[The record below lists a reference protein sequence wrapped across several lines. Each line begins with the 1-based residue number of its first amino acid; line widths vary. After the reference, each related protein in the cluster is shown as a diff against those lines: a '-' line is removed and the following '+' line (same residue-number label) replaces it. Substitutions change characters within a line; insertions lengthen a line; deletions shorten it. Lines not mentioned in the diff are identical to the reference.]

1 MWRIEQYFIRMKISY
16 NWIKNY
22 INTDLSPEEI
32 GKILTETGL
41 EVEGI
46 ERLESVKGGLEGV
59 FVGEVLSCEKHPD
72 ADRLKVTTV
81 SIGAEP
87 LQIVCGAANVAVGQK
102 VAVATVGTTLYP
114 SSGEPIKM
122 KVSKIRGVESHGM
135 LCAEDELGLGE
146 SHDGILVLNASIA
159 VGTPVAQVFELEDD
173 FQLEIGLTPNRAD
186 AMGHI
191 GVARD
196 LMAYLNFHEK
206 AALTLNWPSVAEFK
220 VDNNDNKISVTVSDS
235 TRCPRYTGTVIQH
248 VKVEASPAWLQK
260 RLRSVGLSPINNVV
274 DVTNYVM
281 RELGTPLH
289 AFDVD
294 ALHGKIDVKCA
305 KSGDKFTTLDGVERT
320 LDEDQLMITNGS
332 DHLCIAGV
340 FGGSTSGISE
350 KTTSVFLESA
360 YFNPVSVRKT
370 ARFHGLNTDASFRF
384 ERGVDPE
391 LTLYALKRAALLIM
405 EIAGGQ
411 IGMEPIDLHGETPKP
426 ARIDFSFQRCNQL
439 IGTEIDRE
447 GVKHILA
454 SLDIKVI
461 SESGETAVLEVPAY
475 RVDVLREADVIEE
488 VLRIYGFNNVPL
500 PEKLNTSIGT
510 SRKPDVDHYRF
521 TLSEM
526 LVGKGFFEVM
536 NNSLTSSTYVAT
548 LGNEALR
555 TENNVEMLN
564 PLSQELDVMRQSML
578 FGILEGVRHNQNRQH
593 PDLKCFEFGTTY
605 HKYGERYVESKRLI
619 LALTGRKN
627 AESWNSSSD
636 AVNFYTLKGVVESI
650 FARLGLQGFLNYAE
664 WKTSVLEEGTEM
676 SLLKSKVGQMGW
688 IGSAT
693 KKHFGLKQDVFVADL
708 DWDVLMEHV
717 KNVKI
722 RSNELPK
729 TFATRRD
736 FSLLL
741 DKSVSFSEIER
752 AAKACDRKILRE
764 VGLFDVYEGKNL
776 EEGKKSY
783 AVSFVFQDT
792 ENTLRD
798 EAVDAVMEKIRKELE
813 SQLGAQL
820 RS

>member
-1 MWRIEQYFIRMKISY
+1 MKISY
-16 NWIKNY
+16 NWIKQY
-22 INTDLSPEEI
+22 INTDLSPDEI
-32 GKILTETGL
+32 CKTLTDTGL

-59 FVGEVLSCEKHPD
+59 FVGEVLTCDKHPD

-81 SIGAEP
+81 SIGGEP

-114 SSGEPIKM
+114 SSGEPMKM
-122 KVSKIRGVESHGM
+122 KLSKIRGVESHGM
-135 LCAEDELGLGE
+135 LCAEDELGLGT
-146 SHDGILVLNASIA
+146 SHDGILVLNATIK

-173 FQLEIGLTPNRAD
+173 FQIEIGLTPNRAD

-196 LMAYLNFHEK
+196 LLASLNFHHK
-206 AALTLNWPSVAEFK
+206 SALTLKWPSIAEFK
-220 VDNNDNKISVTVSDS
+220 VEDKDTNITVSVAEPLL
-235 TRCPRYTGTVIQH
+235 CPRYTGTVIKN
-248 VKVEASPAWLQK
+248 VKIEASPAWLQK

-274 DVTNYVM
+274 DVTNFVM

-289 AFDVD
+289 AFDVA
-294 ALHGKIDVKCA
+294 ALNGKIEVKCA
-305 KSGDKFTTLDGVERT
+305 KAGEKFTTLDGVERS
-320 LDEDQLMITNGS
+320 LEDDQLMITNGI
-332 DHLCIAGV
+332 DNLCIAGV
-340 FGGSTSGISE
+340 FGGQTSGITE
-350 KTTSVFLESA
+350 QTTSVFLESA

-391 LTLYALKRAALLIM
+391 LTLYALKRAALLII
-405 EIAGGQ
+405 EIAGGV
-411 IGMEPIDLHGETPKP
+411 IAMEPCDVHAETPKP
-426 ARIDFSFQRCNQL
+426 ARIDFSFHRCNQL

-447 GVKHILA
+447 GVKNILA

-461 SESGETAVLEVPAY
+461 SEHDDTAVLEVPAY

-488 VLRIYGFNNVPL
+488 VLRIFGFNNVPL
-500 PEKLNTSIGT
+500 PEKLNSSIGT
-510 SRKPDVDHYRF
+510 SRKPDVDHFRF
-521 TLSEM
+521 TLAEM
-526 LVGKGFFEVM
+526 LVGKGFYEVM
-536 NNSLTSSTYVAT
+536 NNSLTSSSYVAT
-548 LGNEALR
+548 LGNDALR
-555 TENNVEMLN
+555 AENNVEMLN
-564 PLSQELDVMRQSML
+564 PLSQELDVMRQSMV
-578 FGILEGVRHNQNRQH
+578 FGILEGIQHNQNRQH
-593 PDLKCFEFGTTY
+593 PDFKCFEFGTTY
-605 HKYGERYVESKRLI
+605 HKYGDRYVESKRLI
-619 LALTGRKN
+619 LSITGRKSP
-627 AESWNSSSD
+627 ESWNSSSET
-636 AVNFYTLKGVVESI
+636 VNYFSMKGVAESI
-650 FARLGLQGFLNYAE
+650 FSRLGLKGFLNYAE
-664 WKTSVLEEGTEM
+664 WKTSVFEEGAELT
-676 SLLKSKVGQMGW
+676 LLKSKVGQIGW
-688 IGSAT
+688 IGNKV
-693 KKHFGLKQDVFVADL
+693 KKHFGIKQDVFFADL

-717 KNVKI
+717 KNVKM

-741 DKSVSFSEIER
+741 NKEVTFAEIES
-752 AAKACDRKILRE
+752 AAKSCDRKILRE

-776 EEGKKSY
+776 DEGKKSY
-783 AVSFVFQDT
+783 AISFTFQDA

-813 SQLGAQL
+813 VRLGAKL